1 MSIRFDGRV
10 AVVTGAG
17 QGLGRSHALEL
28 AARGARV
35 VVNDL
40 GGSRDGD
47 GHDSDAAEAVVDQ
60 IVRAGGQAMASTA
73 NVCNQEEVDEMVKQ
87 TIDTWGRVDILV
99 NNAGILRDKSFG
111 KMPEQDFNLVVNVHL
126 LGASN
131 CSRAV
136 WAAMREQKYGRILMT
151 TSTSGIFGNFGQS
164 NYGAA
169 KAGLIGLMNVLHLEG
184 SRYGIK
190 VNALAPTAGTRMTE
204 ELFQKEALDELQP
217 EFVTPAA
224 IFLVSDDAPS
234 RMILLAGAGT
244 YAKVAIVETPGIY
257 LDKGSRTAENIACNF
272 DAISRMDGAVETL
285 EGYAHIERIL
295 KRARQE
301 ASSPGALG

>member
-10 AVVTGAG
+10 AIVTGAG

-35 VVNDL
+35 AVNDL
-40 GGSRDGD
+40 GGSRDGA
-47 GHDSDAAEAVVDQ
+47 GRSSDAAQAVVEE
-60 IVRAGGQAMASTA
+60 IIRAGGQAMASAA
-73 NVCNQEEVDEMVKQ
+73 NVCDQGEVDEMVAKAVAA
-87 TIDTWGRVDILV
+87 WGRIDILI

-111 KMPEQDFNLVVNVHL
+111 KMTEQDFNLVVNVHL
-126 LGASN
+126 LGAGN

-136 WAAMREQKYGRILMT
+136 WGVMREQKYGRILMT

-169 KAGLIGLMNVLHLEG
+169 KAGLVGLMNVLHLEG

-190 VNALAPTAGTRMTE
+190 VNAIAPTAGTRMTE
-204 ELFQKEALDELQP
+204 ELFQAEAMAELQP

-224 IFLVSDDAPS
+224 IFLVSDSAPS
-234 RMILLAGAGT
+234 RTILLAGAGT

-257 LDKGSRTAENIACNF
+257 LEKGFRSAEHIASNF
-272 DAISRMDGAVETL
+272 DAIARMNGATETP
-285 EGYAHIERIL
+285 EGFAHVERIL
-295 KRARQE
+295 ERARHE
-301 ASSPGALG
+301 LARPGN

>member
-1 MSIRFDGRV
+1 MSIRFDDRV
-10 AVVTGAG
+10 AIVTGAG

-40 GGSRDGD
+40 GGSRDGA
-47 GHDSDAAEAVVDQ
+47 GRSGDAAQAVVEQ
-60 IVRAGGQAMASTA
+60 IVRDGGKAMASAA
-73 NVCNQEEVDEMVKQ
+73 NVCNQDEVDDMVRQ
-87 TIDTWGRVDILV
+87 TMDAWGRVDILI

-126 LGASN
+126 LGAGN

-136 WAAMREQKYGRILMT
+136 WGIMREQKYGRILMT

-169 KAGLIGLMNVLHLEG
+169 KAGLIGLMNVLVLEG
-184 SRYGIK
+184 SRYDIK

-204 ELFQKEALDELQP
+204 ELFQKEALAELKP

-224 IFLVSDDAPS
+224 IFLVSNDAPN
-234 RMILLAGAGT
+234 RTILLAGAGT
-244 YAKVAIVETPGIY
+244 YAKVAIVETPGVY
-257 LDKGSRTAENIACNF
+257 LDKNSRTAENIAINF
-272 DAISRMDGAVETL
+272 EAICRMEGAVETS
-285 EGYAHIERIL
+285 EGFAHIERIL
-295 KRARQE
+295 KRAE
-301 ASSPGALG
+301 HELASAGN